1 MKAKSK
7 FVVRN
12 IETKKAEND
21 MFWLKKGTYHFREK
35 QSLLWPISTKGLQ
48 EMYNYV
54 SKSRWDVQD
63 LEKSAG
69 KLVLFERW
77 NWMIKF
83 FVRVAPN
90 QRHVICM
97 LEKLRKSF

>member
-63 LEKSAG
+63 LG
-69 KLVLFERW
+69 

-83 FVRVAPN
+83 SVRVAPN
-90 QRHVICM
+90 HIHVICM
-97 LEKLRKSF
+97 LEKLRESF

>member
-63 LEKSAG
+63 LG
-69 KLVLFERW
+69 

-90 QRHVICM
+90 HRHVICM
-97 LEKLRKSF
+97 LEKLRESF